1 MKRGLPIWGHSQQPR
16 PLGAAR
22 LQDAVRPT
30 YCVWEVTLRCDLSCA
45 HCGSRAGKPRA
56 DELNAAEC
64 LDVIRQ
70 LAELGVREVSLI
82 GGEVYLRQDWEELV
96 RAVRDAGMIC
106 GIVSG
111 GRGFTR
117 ERARQAKAAG
127 VSGVS
132 ISVDGLESAHD
143 QLRALNGS
151 YRAAMAALDALAAA
165 DVRRAANT
173 QINRLSR
180 DDLPELLERLIE
192 RRIYG
197 WQPQITVAMGR
208 AADRP
213 EILLQPYELLDVIP
227 CLASLAARCA
237 EADVSFAP
245 GNNVGYF
252 GPHEAALRGH
262 SARGHCQSC
271 TAGRHTLGIEANGDV
286 KGCPSLPSAD
296 YVGGNLRHNNLRE
309 IWEGAAALRFT
320 RDRDTTELW
329 GFCAGCYYA
338 AECLAGCS
346 WTSHVLFG
354 RRGNNPYCHHRA
366 LELRDRGVRERL
378 VPESRAP
385 GDPFDF
391 GEFSLIEEPWPA

>member
-1 MKRGLPIWGHSQQPR
+1 M
-16 PLGAAR
+16 
-22 LQDAVRPT
+22 
-30 YCVWEVTLRCDLSCA
+30 RCDLACA

-56 DELNAAEC
+56 SELDTAEC

-70 LAELGVREVSLI
+70 LADLGVREVSLI
-82 GGEVYLRQDWEELV
+82 GGEVYLRDDWLQLV
-96 RAVRDAGMIC
+96 TAVREAGMIC

-117 ERARQAKAAG
+117 ERARQAKSAG

-132 ISVDGLESAHD
+132 ISVDGLEPAHD
-143 QLRALNGS
+143 ELRALRGS
-151 YRAAMAALDALAAA
+151 YRAAMSALEALANA
-165 DVRRAANT
+165 DLRHAANT

-180 DDLPELLERLIE
+180 HDLPELLERLIE
-192 RRIYG
+192 RGIYG

-213 EILLQPYELLDVIP
+213 ELLLQPYELLEVIP
-227 CLASLAARCA
+227 LLAELSERCA
-237 EADVSFAP
+237 EASVRFAP

-252 GPHEAALRGH
+252 GPHEAALRRH

-296 YVGGNLRHNNLRE
+296 YVGGNLRSASLRA
-309 IWEGAAALRFT
+309 IWEGAAALRFNRG
-320 RDRDTTELW
+320 RDKTELW
-329 GFCAGCYYA
+329 GFCGDCYYA

-354 RRGNNPYCHHRA
+354 KRGNNPYCHHRA

-378 VPESRAP
+378 EPRTAP
-385 GDPFDF
+385 PGAPFDF
-391 GEFSLIEEPWPA
+391 GEFALLEEPWPQTEND